1 MKYEWR
7 KKDKTIYIANNTPK
21 VVDIREYAYFTL
33 SGQGNPNSE
42 AFSEAVGVLYALSY
56 AVKMLP
62 KKGEAPR
69 GYYAYTVFPLEGVWD
84 IGDKTK
90 AGQPLDKDNL
100 LYTIMIRQP
109 DFVTD
114 DLAMQIIGDLSK
126 KKPSALLETV
136 RFERMADGL
145 CVQMLHVGSYN
156 SEPKTFEVMNKY
168 CDDNGYRRI
177 QLSHKE
183 IYLSDPKKTPDDQL
197 KTTLRFSV
205 EKI

>member
-7 KKDKTIYIANNTPK
+7 KNDKNMYIAKETPA
-21 VVDIREYAYFTL
+21 VVDIVQYAYFTL
-33 SGQGNPNSE
+33 EGQGDPNGE

-62 KKGEAPR
+62 KKGPAPA
-69 GYYAYTVFPLEGVWD
+69 GYYDYTVFPLEGVWD
-84 IGDKTK
+84 IADKTK
-90 AGQPLDKDNL
+90 AGQPIDKDNL
-100 LYTIMIRQP
+100 KYTIMIRQP

-114 DLAMQIIGDLSK
+114 DLAKRIIGDVGR
-126 KKPSALLETV
+126 KKPSAQLKSV
-136 RFERMADGL
+136 RFERMTDGL
-145 CVQMLHVGSYN
+145 CVQMRHTGSFD
-156 SEPKTFEVMNKY
+156 SEPQTFALMQKY

-183 IYLSDPKKTPDDQL
+183 IYLSDPKKTPADQL

-205 EKI
+205 EKT